1 MISVS
6 YLIGFIIL
14 FELSIEI
21 YGNSA
26 KSLKACL
33 FLNFVSVRLFL
44 LYRLDLRELVI
55 RVFWGLVFKEKV

>member
-44 LYRLDLRELVI
+44 LFPLDLRELVI
-55 RVFWGLVFKEKV
+55 RVFWDLVFKEKV